1 MERLL
6 MDTSSFKRGLYFEEF
21 EVGQKIM
28 TVGRTVAESDIFT
41 FAGFSGDYNQIH
53 TDAEFAKGTP
63 FGQRVAHGLLGLS
76 IASGLAMRT
85 GILEGT
91 VIAFREINT
100 WKFIAPVFI
109 GDTLHVELEVVE
121 TKALPRIG
129 GGSVIITLDVKKQ
142 SDETVMKGNWTVLVL
157 SRPSSV

>member
-1 MERLL
+1 
-6 MDTSSFKRGLYFEEF
+6 
-21 EVGQKIM
+21 M

-53 TDAEFAKGTP
+53 TDAEFSKDAP

-76 IASGLAMRT
+76 IASGLIMRT

-91 VIAFREINT
+91 VIAFREINN
-100 WKFIAPVFI
+100 WKFINPIFI
-109 GDTLHVELEVVE
+109 GDTIHVETEVTE

-129 GGSVIITLDVKKQ
+129 GGAVVIKLDVKKQ
-142 SDETVMKGNWTVLVL
+142 SGETVMKGTWTALIM
-157 SRPSSV
+157 SKP

>member
-1 MERLL
+1 MME
-6 MDTSSFKRGLYFEEF
+6 TPTFNRGQFFEEF
-21 EVGQKIM
+21 HVGQKIA

-41 FAGFSGDYNQIH
+41 FAGLSGDYNQIH
-53 TDAEFAKGTP
+53 TDAEFARSTP

-85 GILEGT
+85 GVLEGT
-91 VIAFREINT
+91 VIAFREINN

-109 GDTLHVELEVVE
+109 GDTIHLEMEVLE

-129 GGSVIITLDVKKQ
+129 GGSVVITLDVKKQ
-142 SDETVMKGNWTVLVL
+142 SGETTMKGNWTVLVM
-157 SRPSSV
+157 SRP

>member
-1 MERLL
+1 MMETPSLN
-6 MDTSSFKRGLYFEEF
+6 RGLYFEEF
-21 EVGQKIM
+21 VVGRKIT
-28 TVGRTVAESDIFT
+28 TVGRTVAESDIFI

-53 TDAEFAKGTP
+53 TDAEFAKSTP

-85 GILEGT
+85 GVLEGT
-91 VIAFREINT
+91 VIAFREINN

-109 GDTLHVELEVVE
+109 GDTLHVEMEVAE

-129 GGSVIITLDVKKQ
+129 GGSVVITLDVKKQ
-142 SDETVMKGNWTVLVL
+142 SGETAMKGNWTVLVM
-157 SRPSSV
+157 SRP